1 MRIVFIDIEPVDF
14 VAFAVVINYFEKIG
28 TFFVILQ
35 VLVVDFV
42 EAFFVD
48 RHAIDDDF
56 HIEVKQKIVKELM
69 QELECSNL
77 LR

>member
-1 MRIVFIDIEPVDF
+1 MFELISFTRNAIVFHSEAP
-14 VAFAVVINYFEKIG
+14 IG
-28 TFFVILQ
+28 GKVLDVKAIMNCV